1 MDKNKIK
8 SFAIWA
14 RRNLISSVSQRA
26 NRIGVTENKIIDTVA
41 VQGGFKLEGN
51 DEIFKLSK
59 NHRDKLV
66 REVNEKGFEQVME
79 EVAYTWFNR
88 FMGLRYMEVNEY
100 LPSGI
105 RVLSSEVEGKT
116 EPDVLTRVTEV
127 IDELHLKA
135 EYIYELLDSGKTEDR
150 EEAYKHILVRQCNEL
165 GKIIPQMFEKISDY
179 TELLLPDNLLEED
192 SVIRKMVEDIE
203 ETDWKEEVEI
213 IGWMYQYYISEKKD
227 EVFAALKKNVKITK
241 ENIPAATQL
250 FTPKWIVKYMVEN
263 SLGRLW
269 LEKLEGDSEQAGVGS
284 GQWAVIS
291 DELKGKWKYYL
302 EEAEQEAEVEEELKK
317 IREEHS
323 KLKPQDIKV
332 LDPCMGSGHILV
344 YAFDVLYEIYKTA
357 GYSEREIPRMILQ
370 NNLYG
375 LDIDDRAAQLASF
388 ALIMKARHY
397 NRRLFRDIERESL
410 ELNLCSIQESNSL
423 GREEIDYF
431 CTLDKGLD
439 SYELRNAME
448 YLCETFTD
456 AKEYGSI
463 LEVKRINFEVLKDRL
478 YELECEYELIFAD
491 NRKVLLDKLPMIIK
505 QAEIMSRK
513 YEICVTN
520 PPYMGT
526 KGMNEKLNKYLN
538 KKFNES
544 KADLFAVFMESI
556 FKYNKKN
563 GFFTMINQHSWMFL
577 SSFQKLR
584 KKLNNKSSI
593 CNMLHLGSRAFEE
606 IGGEVVQTTSFV
618 YRNYKIDKLK
628 GMYID
633 LTNISSSKGKEIK
646 AIEIINRGKKQI
658 YILNNDRFELIPES
672 KIIYWISD
680 SIFSLFNGVRFK
692 DVSFSDGQTK
702 TGNNDKYLRMVWEV
716 DGNNVGKSKR
726 WVFHAK
732 GGSSRKWFGNIDTLI
747 DWSEKSRIHYRAD
760 KVARIAPEYIWFR
773 KGITWS
779 LLVSSE
785 NFAVRLLRSLDTFN
799 NVGPSMFINKEQ
811 DTEFYIGLLN
821 SKVSSKIINSLN
833 PTLATNIS
841 DLQNMPLVNFNSIK
855 DIVNK
860 LVVNCIEVSKL
871 DWNSFETSWD
881 FKIHPLLLVNS
892 DNCIMDSSETVDS
905 GQCIVDSNDEQK
917 ITTHYP
923 LYTTHFKYIS
933 DAFEVWES
941 FNDKQ
946 FEQLKINEEELNRIF
961 IDIYGL
967 QDELTP
973 EVEDKDVTIRKADR
987 ERDIKSF
994 ISYAVGC
1001 MFGRYSIDAEGLIY
1015 AGGDFGD
1022 KWVVGSEQCKVRKIE
1037 KDEDGNVISDSWV
1050 DATFVPDGDNVIPIT
1065 EDEYF
1070 EDDIVSRF
1078 IEFVRTVYGEETL
1091 EENLDFIA
1099 DSIGRKPSETARQA
1113 IRRYFIKDFYKN
1125 HLKVYQKRPIYWMFE
1140 SGKSD
1145 GFKAL
1150 VYMHR
1155 YNEQTV
1161 AKVRTDYLHTLQRK
1175 YEAEMQRQQLVVD
1188 SEEYTVKDRT
1198 AAKKKIDRIAKQI
1211 EECGEYDQVVAHLAN
1226 EKISIDLDDGV
1237 KVNYDKFQGIKVI
1250 NSKGKEVKMDL
1261 LARI

>member
-14 RRNLISSVSQRA
+14 RRNLIGAVSERA
-26 NRIGVTENKIIDTVA
+26 NRIGVTENKILDAVA

-59 NHRDKLV
+59 EHREKLV
-66 REVNEKGFEQVME
+66 KEVNEKGFEQVME

-100 LPSGI
+100 LPTGV
-105 RVLSSEVEGKT
+105 RVLSSEVQGKT
-116 EPDVLTRVTEV
+116 EPDVLTRVSEV
-127 IDELHLKA
+127 IDELKLNS

-179 TELLLPDNLLEED
+179 TELLLPDNLLEEG
-192 SVIRKMVEDIE
+192 SVIRRMVEDIE
-203 ETDWKEEVEI
+203 EADFKEEKSLVEDDNIENKKTGGVEI

-291 DELKGKWKYYL
+291 DELKSKWKYYL
-302 EEAEQEAEVEEELKK
+302 EEAEQEPEVEEELKK

-357 GYSEREIPRMILQ
+357 GYSEREIPRMILK

-375 LDIDDRAAQLASF
+375 LDIDDRAAQLSSF

-397 NRRLFRDIERESL
+397 NRRLFREIEREGL
-410 ELNLCSIQESNSL
+410 DLNLCSIQESNEISK
-423 GREEIDYF
+423 ETIDYF
-431 CTLDKGLD
+431 VGENQGLRKD
-439 SYELRNAME
+439 VE
-448 YLCETFTD
+448 YLVDVFTD

-463 LEVKRINFEVLKDRL
+463 LEVEKVNFETLKQRL
-478 YELECEYELIFAD
+478 KEIEEEQNFTFGDY
-491 NRKVLLDKLPMIIK
+491 RKMLLDKLPIIIK
-505 QAEIMSRK
+505 QAETMSRE
-513 YEICVTN
+513 YEVCVTN
-520 PPYMGT
+520 PPYMGR
-526 KGMNEKLNKYLN
+526 KGMEEKLKKYVE
-538 KKFNES
+538 KVYSDS
-544 KADLFAVFMESI
+544 KSDLFSVFI
-556 FKYNKKN
+556 DKYTKN
-563 GFFTMINQHSWMFL
+563 NIKFYTALITMQSWMFL
-577 SSFQKLR
+577 SSYKTLRNKLLTNNSFSSLLQIGYNSFPGMNSQIAHATTFIIYN
-584 KKLNNKSSI
+584 KHTNEFKGTYCNLNNESI
-593 CNMLHLGSRAFEE
+593 TADKEKVFLKRIDDKDFYIRKQKDYLN
-606 IGGEVVQTTSFV
+606 IPGE
-618 YRNYKIDKLK
+618 
-628 GMYID
+628 
-633 LTNISSSKGKEIK
+633 NI
-646 AIEIINRGKKQI
+646 A
-658 YILNNDRFELIPES
+658 
-672 KIIYWISD
+672 YWISD
-680 SIFSLFNGVRFK
+680 NMKNVFSVATPLGNIAEPKQGMATADNSRFTRMWFEVDREFIGLK
-692 DVSFSDGQTK
+692 YENAITAKESNKKWFPYNKGGDFRK
-702 TGNNDKYLRMVWEV
+702 WYGNNEFVVNWEN
-716 DGNNVGKSKR
+716 DGYEIKNFNASVIRNEGFYFKR
-726 WVFHAK
+726 
-732 GGSSRKWFGNIDTLI
+732 
-747 DWSEKSRIHYRAD
+747 
-760 KVARIAPEYIWFR
+760 
-773 KGITWS
+773 GITWS
-779 LLVSSE
+779 LISTS
-785 NFAVRLLRSLDTFN
+785 NFAARLSEGGFLFD
-799 NVGPSMFINKEQ
+799 VGGSTVFPEKDILE
-811 DTEFYIGLLN
+811 YILALMN
-821 SKVSSKIINSLN
+821 SKVAYEILKMIAPTINFQVGDIKEIPIIFSNDDSITSSVINLSRENIKI
-833 PTLATNIS
+833 
-841 DLQNMPLVNFNSIK
+841 
-855 DIVNK
+855 
-860 LVVNCIEVSKL
+860 SKFEW
-871 DWNSFETSWD
+871 DSFENSWD
-881 FKIHPLLLVNS
+881 FKCNPLVKNKENRL
-892 DNCIMDSSETVDS
+892 E
-905 GQCIVDSNDEQK
+905 
-917 ITTHYP
+917 
-923 LYTTHFKYIS
+923 
-933 DAFEVWES
+933 DAFQYWENNQCLS
-941 FNDKQ
+941 FENMKR
-946 FEQLKINEEELNRIF
+946 NEEEINKKLIS
-961 IDIYGL
+961 IYEL
-967 QDELTP
+967 SKELTSDI
-973 EVEDKDVTIRKADR
+973 EDKYITIRKADR

-1099 DSIGRKPSETARQA
+1099 DSIDRKPSETARQA
-1113 IRRYFIKDFYKN
+1113 IRRYFIKDFYKD
-1125 HLKVYQKRPIYWMFE
+1125 HLKVYKKRPIYWMLD
-1140 SGKSD
+1140 SGKND

-1155 YNEQTV
+1155 YNAQTV
-1161 AKVRTDYLHTLQRK
+1161 ARVRTDYLHTLQRK

-1188 SEEYTVKDRT
+1188 SEEYTAKDRT
-1198 AAKKKIDRIAKQI
+1198 AAKKKIGRIAKQI
-1211 EECGEYDQVVAHLAN
+1211 EECREYDQVVAHLAN

-1237 KVNYDKFQGIKVI
+1237 KVNYERFQGVKVI
-1250 NSKGKEVKMDL
+1250 NSKDKEVKMDL
-1261 LARI
+1261 LAKI